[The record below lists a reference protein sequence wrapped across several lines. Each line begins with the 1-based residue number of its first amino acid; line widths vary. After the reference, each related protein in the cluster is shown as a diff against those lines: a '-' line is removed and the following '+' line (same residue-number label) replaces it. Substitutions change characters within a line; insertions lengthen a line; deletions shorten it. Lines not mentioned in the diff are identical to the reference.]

1 MTLTLRVLS
10 PDQNVFDG
18 SADEVILP
26 SSTGQLGILPGHVS
40 LLTALSVGV
49 MQVREGKEWQPIA
62 LMGGFAEV
70 ETDEVTVLVNGAE
83 LGSNIDSG
91 AAVDELNKAR
101 EEASRY
107 INTPPSVEKLRAQ
120 QTLERAR
127 ARAQASNS
135 QS

>member
-18 SADEVILP
+18 PADEVILP

-49 MQVREGKEWQPIA
+49 MQVREGKEWQSIA

-70 ETDEVTVLVNGAE
+70 KTDEVTVLVNGAE
-83 LGSNIDSG
+83 LGSSIDSV

-101 EEASRY
+101 EKASRY
-107 INTPPSVEKLRAQ
+107 DDTSPSVEKLRAQ